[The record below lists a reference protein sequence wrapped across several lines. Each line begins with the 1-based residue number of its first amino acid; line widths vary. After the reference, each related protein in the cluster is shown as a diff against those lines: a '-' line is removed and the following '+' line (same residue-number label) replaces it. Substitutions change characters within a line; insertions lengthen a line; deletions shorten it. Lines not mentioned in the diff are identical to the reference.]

1 MEELTQALTLMTK
14 VFLTMCLGI
23 IIFVSLSNLIDRF
36 CGKSFNLK
44 TFLWFLL
51 SCVFASV
58 SIVGVWL
65 NWGTIIKI
73 VITIGLLST
82 SLFMILGVKKEFI
95 EFEKKNN
102 NSEDEDVIS
111 YMENEYIKD
120 KIKAFI
126 RQIYILFLF
135 CLLIVGMWMFL

>member
-1 MEELTQALTLMTK
+1 
-14 VFLTMCLGI
+14 MCLGI

-36 CGKSFNLK
+36 CRKSFNLK

-135 CLLIVGMWMFL
+135 CLLIVGMWMFW

>member
-1 MEELTQALTLMTK
+1 
-14 VFLTMCLGI
+14 MCLGI

-36 CGKSFNLK
+36 CRKSFNLK

>member
-1 MEELTQALTLMTK
+1 M
-14 VFLTMCLGI
+14 
-23 IIFVSLSNLIDRF
+23 
-36 CGKSFNLK
+36 
-44 TFLWFLL
+44 
-51 SCVFASV
+51 
-58 SIVGVWL
+58 

>member
-1 MEELTQALTLMTK
+1 
-14 VFLTMCLGI
+14 MCLGI

-36 CGKSFNLK
+36 CRKSFNLK

-102 NSEDEDVIS
+102 NSEDEDVIG